1 METTDGSTERGIAT
15 SQLLLTLCCVI
26 ALLIAAHL
34 LAGVG
39 PAPLGGFGGGEGD
52 EAWLIEVDG
61 GDESSFDGEGVPGD
75 GGGPLSLHEETEVG
89 QEDDPFSDETNEFR
103 EQDERH
109 LFTVES
115 DRPSY
120 WRIGSYETYTG
131 TGWSADRSFSQYDGA
146 FEYETEQLAGETIT
160 HRVTVEEPRA
170 ILPVAWRPEAV
181 DVDGDV
187 EVRSDGA
194 VRADSPLEGS
204 DSYTVESVAP
214 PTDPDV
220 LREAGT
226 SYPAEIEDRYTQL
239 PSDEPDRVGEFTSEL
254 TEGDET
260 PYDKAVTIE
269 SWLRSE
275 KDYDLEATHDPS
287 ETVADQLIFEM
298 DEAYCEYFATAM
310 VSMLRN
316 EGVPARYVVGYAT
329 GIETDDGVYE
339 VSGTHAHAW
348 VEVYFPGVGW
358 VPFEPTPPD
367 DRQAGEEAAFSE
379 AHEDLDPDDLD
390 HGEPALPTD
399 DEYDEYDDFDEDLV
413 ERVESDGDDEFDD
426 DGEFDYD
433 DDDFDEEQADGEDAD
448 DEDADDDQADD
459 DVDEADERVT
469 ATDLDVELNRTPTP
483 GIAIEAVVTHDDEP
497 VSGVDVTFNGEP
509 VGTTDQAGSVV
520 GQVPFSSELVVGLRY
535 DGERTTEE
543 PANSVGF
550 APPSV
555 GDRFFHLGDVTLPV
569 PDAVWSGTEKR
580 DGGGLLNGDERMES
594 EELPEVDNGMTADEA
609 NRTFSVEGDLNV
621 AVEGVFAPGGEIV
634 IESTIDDRPV
644 PEATVER
651 NGTELGTTDESGQ
664 LEATLPEEVGTQII
678 VLSRGDLE
686 AETEIEVV
694 EPELSVDHRF
704 GYPIAGTE
712 MTITFEWGEDTV
724 ADAAIERDGV
734 ELGETDEN
742 GTLTTTT
749 PFSQTASLDATRP
762 PLEATTTVENAL
774 RNTIVLLVSTV
785 GLVLLGSVVVYRRYG
800 LTPRRVGNRI
810 YVVVRAIARGTANGL
825 IIVAGWLEKRL
836 RWTGEMIRT
845 AVMWLAA
852 LPGELYRNGIGVL
865 IVLDPRRLARWI
877 RRWVRRKRQVLRRG
891 VEGLRSRRESR
902 DGVGGSRTTPD
913 DERAITVRSL
923 WREFLSLVSPPSV
936 RTKTP
941 EEIATYA
948 TDRGFP
954 ADPVTT
960 ITDAFRDV
968 EYGSKSVS
976 DKRLSLIQAALEAI
990 HGEDDGR
997 EENSVQSGSEGDGQ
1011 PAATNSPAATDSPG
1025 ATNSP
1030 EPIESNRRRDDGE
1043 RRDSDSDN
1051 DAMDSVRSGTDAV
1064 YGAGSETA
1072 SRVSTVATE
1081 DDRTR
1086 GDRR

>member
-1 METTDGSTERGIAT
+1 MGTTDGSTGRGIAR
-15 SQLLLTLCCVI
+15 SQLLLTLCCVGAI
-26 ALLIAAHL
+26 LVAAHL

-39 PAPLGGFGGGEGD
+39 PAPLGGIGGEEGND
-52 EAWLIEVDG
+52 EWLIEVDG
-61 GDESSFDGEGVPGD
+61 GAGSSLDGEGAPGD

-89 QEDDPFSDETNEFR
+89 QEDDAFSDETNEFR

-131 TGWSADRSFSQYDGA
+131 TGWSDDRSYRPSDGA

-160 HRVTVEEPRA
+160 HTITVVEPRA
-170 ILPVAWRPEAV
+170 ILPVAWRPEAI
-181 DVDGDV
+181 DVGGDV

-194 VRADSPLEGS
+194 VRADSPLEGG

-239 PSDEPDRVGEFTSEL
+239 PSNEPDRVGEFTSEL

-329 GIETDDGVYE
+329 GIETGDGVYE

-379 AHEDLDPDDLD
+379 AHDDVDPDDLDLD
-390 HGEPALPTD
+390 HGEPELPTD
-399 DEYDEYDDFDEDLV
+399 DEYDDFDEDLV
-413 ERVESDGDDEFDD
+413 DRVESDGDDEFDD
-426 DGEFDYD
+426 DGELDDTGELDEDDSVDAVD
-433 DDDFDEEQADGEDAD
+433 DDDAD
-448 DEDADDDQADD
+448 DESEDKQADD
-459 DVDEADERVT
+459 ADEEVDDAEDEDDEQVT

-483 GIAIEAVVTHDDEP
+483 GITVEAVVTHDDEP
-497 VSGVDVTFNGEP
+497 VPGVDVTFNGEP
-509 VGTTDQAGSVV
+509 VGTTDGAGSVV

-535 DGERTTEE
+535 DGESTTEQ
-543 PANSVGF
+543 PSNSVGF
-550 APPSV
+550 GPPSI
-555 GDRFFHLGDVTLPV
+555 GDRFFHPGDVTPPI
-569 PDAVWSGTEKR
+569 PDAVWSGTER
-580 DGGGLLNGDERMES
+580 MDG
-594 EELPEVDNGMTADEA
+594 EELLDGDDEVTAEEA

-621 AVEGVFAPGGEIV
+621 AVEGVFAPGGEIA

-664 LEATLPEEVGTQII
+664 LEATLPEEVGTQTI
-678 VLSRGDLE
+678 VVSRGDLE

-694 EPELSVDHRF
+694 EPALSIDHRF

-712 MTITFEWGEDTV
+712 MTITFEWGDETV
-724 ADAAIERDGV
+724 ADAPIERNGV
-734 ELGETDEN
+734 QIGETNEN
-742 GTLTTTT
+742 GTLTTTA
-749 PFSQTASLDATRP
+749 PFSQTTSLDATRP

-774 RNTIVLLVSTV
+774 RNAIVLLLSTV

-800 LTPRRVGNRI
+800 LTPKRVWSRI
-810 YVVVRAIARGTANGL
+810 YAGVRAISRGMTNGL
-825 IIVAGWLEKRL
+825 IAVAGWLEKRL
-836 RWTGEMIRT
+836 GWEGEMIRT
-845 AVMWLAA
+845 AVMWLTAF
-852 LPGELYRNGIGVL
+852 PVELYRNGIGVL
-865 IVLDPRRLARWI
+865 VTLDPRRLVRWI
-877 RRWVRRKRQVLRRG
+877 RRWIRRKRQTLRRG
-891 VEGLRSRRESR
+891 VEGLRPRREPR
-902 DGVGGSRTTPD
+902 NGDDGGRTEPV
-913 DERAITVRSL
+913 DERTITVRSL
-923 WREFLSLVSPPSV
+923 WREFLSLVSPPGV

-941 EEIATYA
+941 AEIATYA

-976 DKRLSLIQAALEAI
+976 DERLSLVQTAWRAI
-990 HGEDDGR
+990 LAEDDDRGV
-997 EENSVQSGSEGDGQ
+997 NSLQYGSEGDGH
-1011 PAATNSPAATDSPG
+1011 PDT
-1025 ATNSP
+1025 TNSP
-1030 EPIESNRRRDDGE
+1030 EPTESDHRRDDGD
-1043 RRDSDSDN
+1043 RFDSDPDN
-1051 DAMDSVRSGTDAV
+1051 DAVDDTRSANDAV
-1064 YGAGSETA
+1064 DDARSA
-1072 SRVSTVATE
+1072 NDAVDDARSRSVSRVSTVE
-1081 DDRTR
+1081 SDDDRTR